1 MQGATTSATLSRIA
15 SSLLLAFTRDSHLP
29 NPPHFYHGLLTVK
42 FPNRALAPAAT
53 VIALCG
59 LLTGCSSFE
68 KRVVAVE
75 SRQAAI
81 QAQIAD
87 LQTAQ
92 ENIIARLVQVR
103 QELDN
108 ALQPLRSQSADRG
121 QDLRSMVREVTALE
135 EQILEL
141 DDRISS
147 LSEQVATGRGVSN
160 ATPQVGTAMPPPRGA
175 RTLAT
180 PRGET
185 PLTNSQATSLYNS
198 AYTDYLRDNYDLC
211 VQGFEEYLRRFGT
224 SDRGDDARYWIGVCQ
239 AAAGDNEAARKSF
252 RTLIREYPSSDLV
265 PDALF
270 NDALIVRQQGN
281 REAALGAF
289 RRLIRGYLT
298 SDAAFLACRE
308 LAKLGADP
316 PSSCEELQ
324 N

>member
-1 MQGATTSATLSRIA
+1 M
-15 SSLLLAFTRDSHLP
+15 SLV
-29 NPPHFYHGLLTVK
+29 TVK
-42 FPNRALAPAAT
+42 FRHRALAPAAT
-53 VIALCG
+53 MIALCG

-75 SRQAAI
+75 SRQSAI
-81 QAQIAD
+81 EAQIAD

-92 ENIIARLVQVR
+92 ENIVARLVQVR

-108 ALQPLRSQSADRG
+108 ALRPLRTQSADRG

-135 EQILEL
+135 EQIVEL
-141 DDRISS
+141 DDRISR

-185 PLTNSQATSLYNS
+185 PVTTGQATSLYNS
-198 AYTDYLRDNYDLC
+198 AYTDYMRGNFDLC

-224 SDRGDDARYWIGVCQ
+224 SDRADDARYWIGECQ
-239 AAAGDNEAARKSF
+239 AAAGDNEAARKSYQ
-252 RTLIREYPSSDLV
+252 TLIREYPSSDLV
-265 PDALF
+265 PDALL
-270 NDALIVRQQGN
+270 NDALIVQQQGN
-281 REAALGAF
+281 REAAVGAF
-289 RRLIRGYLT
+289 RRLIRAYVT
-298 SDAAFLACRE
+298 SDAAFLACAE
-308 LAKLGADP
+308 LAKLGADR
-316 PSSCEELQ
+316 PSSCEEMQ